1 MTKGIELLEQVYG
14 QLREAGLVRSKGD
27 FSKRLLGKSP
37 SYLTSMRAKQ
47 RVVSSDVIMVLGDA
61 IIAEIRELG
70 SDPAHAEDRAALRRA
85 MVQVNLHLADQFIL
99 AIIAQR
105 SPRAREMAK
114 RRRNGIMNWLRALV
128 SGSPATSSNG

>member
-47 RVVSSDVIMVLGDA
+47 RVVSSDVIVVLGDA
-61 IIAEIRELG
+61 IMAEIRELG
-70 SDPAHAEDRAALRRA
+70 SDPAHAEDRATLRRA
-85 MVQVNLHLADQFIL
+85 MVQVNLHLADQFIPAAL
-99 AIIAQR
+99 
-105 SPRAREMAK
+105 MAK
-114 RRRNGIMNWLRALV
+114 AIAAATPAPKPRRFSSWLRMFIPFTA
-128 SGSPATSSNG
+128 